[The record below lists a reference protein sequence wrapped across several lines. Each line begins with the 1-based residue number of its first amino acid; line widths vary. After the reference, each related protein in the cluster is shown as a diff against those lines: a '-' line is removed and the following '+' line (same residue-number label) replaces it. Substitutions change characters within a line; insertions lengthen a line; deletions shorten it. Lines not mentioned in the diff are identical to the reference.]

1 MTAIH
6 PHWSQIQA
14 AGKPY
19 KSGLTM
25 MQDHWVDQRKYVKN
39 KISID
44 KLADLSIAD
53 EAAKRLQK
61 ENPFKT

>member
-1 MTAIH
+1 
-6 PHWSQIQA
+6 
-14 AGKPY
+14 
-19 KSGLTM
+19 